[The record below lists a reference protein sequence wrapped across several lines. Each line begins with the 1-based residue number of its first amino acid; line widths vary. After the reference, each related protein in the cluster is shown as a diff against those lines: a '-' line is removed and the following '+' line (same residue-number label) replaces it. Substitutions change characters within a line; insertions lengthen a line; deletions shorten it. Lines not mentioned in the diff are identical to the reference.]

1 MNRKRNDEMKPK
13 NYAGFMIVIA
23 IFIVVLYFITS
34 PVSISSIAALQIL
47 SSMSEVSITL
57 FVIFTAFVFVVLQV
71 RLPRERVIDR
81 EETWKRFKRFTFDL
95 FVSISFISL
104 AFYCW
109 LIMTLINPDYSF
121 NLFPIS
127 CAFFWMAFNLLLM
140 ILIIHVTY
148 TLLYP
153 SEKTQQEG

>member
-1 MNRKRNDEMKPK
+1 MKPK

-57 FVIFTAFVFVVLQV
+57 FVIFTAFIFVALQ
-71 RLPRERVIDR
+71 RLPRQR
-81 EETWKRFKRFTFDL
+81 EIASEELWKRFKRFTFDV

-140 ILIIHVTY
+140 ILIIHATF
-148 TLLYP
+148 TFLYP
-153 SEKTQQEG
+153 SKKTQQEG